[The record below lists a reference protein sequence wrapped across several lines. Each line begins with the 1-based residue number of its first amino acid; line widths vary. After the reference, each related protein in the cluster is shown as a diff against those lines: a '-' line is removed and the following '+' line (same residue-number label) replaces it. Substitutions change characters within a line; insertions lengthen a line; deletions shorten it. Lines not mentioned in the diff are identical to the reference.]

1 MPQMIKITAAAIMK
15 ADISL
20 VFSLS
25 DVLIAGELWRCVDVE
40 ENSTVVFGVVS
51 KPGVEYK

>member
-1 MPQMIKITAAAIMK
+1 MPQMTKITAAAIMK
-15 ADISL
+15 ADICL

-25 DVLIAGELWRCVDVE
+25 DVILAGELWRCVDVE